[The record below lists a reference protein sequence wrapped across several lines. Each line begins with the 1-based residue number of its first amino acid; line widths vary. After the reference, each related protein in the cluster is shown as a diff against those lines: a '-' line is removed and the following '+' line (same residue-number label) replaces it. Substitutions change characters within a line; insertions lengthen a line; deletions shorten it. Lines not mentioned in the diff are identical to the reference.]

1 MWDDLVVDGF
11 RFDSANAYAKA
22 KREAEKIEYIRLKM
36 DLSRPDTA
44 AKVYYK
50 LLEKQSFETIVGLSF
65 LKQLR
70 DYVIAEGVVREED
83 IKNITVSEKQGEKVE
98 NYGDETA
105 LELSDE
111 ARSTAQA
118 EGETSG
124 RDPFEDNEKEK
135 EKKLKTVI
143 FYYRQKAKKTN
154 IVIAGLVVII
164 IVMFIIT
171 LTSDRSPFADAEAA
185 MQDKYAFWAEELGNW
200 EAELNAREA
209 GLLTV
214 TPTPAEKTP

>member
-22 KREAEKIEYIRLKM
+22 KREAEKIEYIKLKM
-36 DLSRPDTA
+36 DLSQPEIA

-70 DYVIAEGVVREED
+70 DYVISEGVVKEED
-83 IKNITVSEKQGEKVE
+83 IKNLTIGSASSEGVE

-111 ARSTAQA
+111 ARSASQA

-135 EKKLKTVI
+135 EKKLRSVI

-164 IVMFIIT
+164 LVMFIIT
-171 LTSDRSPFADAEAA
+171 LTSDKSPFADAEAA
-185 MQDKYAFWAEELGNW
+185 MQDKYASWAEELSNW
-200 EAELNAREA
+200 EAELKAREL
-209 GLLTV
+209 GTIV
-214 TPTPAEKTP
+214 TPAPAESEP